1 MAWQGRARQSDTQ
14 RSYSRWYFTSTGC
27 YTTHASNNKCHG
39 KIISLQL
46 KQLVSIVHSH
56 TNQNRGFIVRSA
68 AQQRCVSTSHTEEEL
83 FAGLFSPPLPSCL
96 ATQFLVAARQLEG
109 EEGGSAGS

>member
-1 MAWQGRARQSDTQ
+1 MVFYVNRLLHNTRVQQQMPRE
-14 RSYSRWYFTSTGC
+14 
-27 YTTHASNNKCHG
+27 NN
-39 KIISLQL
+39 IPTAQAE
-46 KQLVSIVHSH
+46 
-56 TNQNRGFIVRSA
+56 NRGFIVRSA

-109 EEGGSAGS
+109 EEGGSAGG